1 MNETKGIRKYEFSAD
16 ENLTLNELSR
26 ALLKLGVMVLMAGLL
41 FVAYLIVSFL
51 DPPSLMAVT
60 EAGHSMLAAA
70 DYAIWIAISLLIIYL
85 SIMTIRL
92 SAPIRLI
99 AGTAGKDISHLMEF
113 VESLITVTR
122 ISFGSLIV
130 ICALIMASL
139 LMAILIF

>member
-1 MNETKGIRKYEFSAD
+1 MNETQGIRKYEFSAD

-26 ALLKLGVMVLMAGLL
+26 ALMKLGVMVLMAGLL

-99 AGTAGKDISHLMEF
+99 ASTAGMDISHLMEF
-113 VESLITVTR
+113 VGSLITVTR

-139 LMAILIF
+139 LMTILIF